1 MRPKLYIILVLAF
14 CHKTG
19 PLSAQEPE
27 RGTPQ
32 PVQSNHVQ
40 RALAQLETAAPGLV
54 GYIPETQRRY
64 IKVPRS
70 SALPEAW
77 QGRLQEAFYKDAATA
92 CQLYGN
98 LYLADWRA
106 ILSKAARESF
116 WGTSFLAN
124 RTFNYF
130 GVRHNGKPW
139 LCRQLGFCAYHVRN
153 DPAPASFVVF
163 PNFEAS
169 VWAFIHTIY
178 SGHFL
183 ARLPDGGIQ
192 VADVIQFE
200 RDHGIHFWDYTAQ
213 GDHYAERITGRP
225 YAARA
230 LIYSW
235 SGHPINNL
243 CVNCDR
249 DTDWMWVQ
257 KIIQV
262 EEQIRRTTPA
272 FNN

>member
-1 MRPKLYIILVLAF
+1 MPLKLYLFLVFTF
-14 CHKTG
+14 CLKGHL
-19 PLSAQEPE
+19 LSAQWSA
-27 RGTPQ
+27 Q
-32 PVQSNHVQ
+32 PLPPPGDDHVQ
-40 RALAQLETAAPGLV
+40 QALAELETIAPGLV
-54 GYIPETQRRY
+54 GHIEETRRRY

-70 SALPEAW
+70 SALPGRW
-77 QGRLQEAFYKDAATA
+77 QERLQDAFYKDAAAA
-92 CQLYGN
+92 CQLYGK

-130 GVRHNGKPW
+130 GIRHNGKPW
-139 LCRQLGFCAYHVRN
+139 ICKRLGFCAYHVRN
-153 DPAPASFVVF
+153 DPAPASFVIF

-169 VWAFIHTIY
+169 AWAFMHTIY

-192 VADVIQFE
+192 VADAIQFE
-200 RDHGIHFWDYTAQ
+200 RDHGIHYWDYTAKGQ
-213 GDHYAERITGRP
+213 HYAELITGRP
-225 YAARA
+225 YSAQA
-230 LIYSW
+230 LIYTW

-249 DTDWMWVQ
+249 SSDWQWVE
-257 KIIQV
+257 KIIRVENRTQV
-262 EEQIRRTTPA
+262 SSPA
-272 FNN
+272 FSN